1 MSRSSVNPTKIVA
14 KPSNKKLKKLEKL
27 KRKSSGSSRPS
38 SNDSN
43 LSLQSGDT
51 NNSLNDFDTVNN
63 VIEND
68 NVNQT
73 SSKEVKDVS
82 AQLSNIEE
90 VDTPIADDDEVHSQ
104 KEEISNKSVFASDDN
119 EGEVADEA
127 KKESFI
133 TINSIEKSDLSI
145 DQSNKEEIT
154 NPVIKENEIAE
165 ANNEEGTV
173 EEKVSE
179 VNTKEANI
187 EQENTDVNNVE
198 STEEEEAPE
207 LYTVEATEEEEA
219 PKVNTEEATT
229 EPQATEVK
237 IEELTEEEEAPE
249 VKIEE
254 STEEQE
260 TTKKNTEEAIA
271 EPEVNIKV
279 ATTEPDVTIE
289 EDITE
294 PETLELSIEESTE
307 EPEENIVEATEEQE
321 APEVNIEVGTAEE
334 EAPEVDNEEATA
346 EPEMN
351 IIESTEKE
359 EDHIGG
365 IQEPITEPTTL
376 NGAETGDFNDEF
388 GILKK
393 DSKDHKED
401 LNIEESVSDNAT
413 NSDINNFTPK
423 EPINGFNEKSE
434 INNENLVRSDLF
446 SDEEVHSDNL
456 DNQISSHSTNISMD
470 VETESEEYAD
480 INFKPK
486 YSENNVD
493 DHISSEET
501 PDMDAELHHIREN
514 NNPDMVDLEIVESE
528 NDQAFTI
535 KQDYAD
541 FMKIDNTSNT
551 GTSHTSL
558 KDNVNILLNHRKYI
572 LKSITT
578 EESTPFTSGILNSEL
593 NADYDISVNILKNG
607 HIKFSNISNKHSL
620 DLEYNLLELL
630 QISLSQLPYL
640 KVFLKSNY
648 STNSLNDNLHGK
660 MNPSALIFDSSSGSL
675 WDFENIRGCFSSK
688 SYFYKQNDILKK
700 LNFTAEKDISFL
712 PKSGCI
718 LFKNDKNQLVLYN
731 VYKNQV
737 TFLKHKHEK
746 RHKGLFNKVLTY
758 IESPRSDII
767 DFVVEDG
774 FSEDTVTVLFDS
786 DIAMYHIR
794 KHNDRSDSKFHF
806 DKNLEFSAVE
816 KDDLIHNNILDKKA
830 PVTILALNKVYS
842 HKKEFFYSLL
852 VAKDISKL
860 VYVNV
865 SISDKFEVLGY
876 YEINQFEQKSDL
888 YRGKLNVQTSYI
900 EQQDFYTSFITY
912 KNEIILTQI
921 PLNGNKSELLF
932 SDVVLHA
939 DETTVFPGT
948 VYQVEFENDK
958 STCLSYQTN
967 FGGQFTFYQL
977 HIKNQEE
984 IDNTDQNLEF
994 LNFHISNYIFNKVI
1008 DNDGELLSNK
1018 LNYQWFASEMKT
1030 FENAFKIQVDMIIQS
1045 DEISSQQKI
1054 NLFEN
1059 GLNNINVNIN
1069 TWLTFVSTDFMKF
1082 LILRILEHLST
1093 LKVTTAIDDAT
1104 PLAEESVLKV
1114 FKDFKQKFLAFEKV
1128 AINFDQLLDFVS
1140 KVIYEPLLCGIERQY
1155 RCQYFEQIIGS
1166 SLYKNVLFSTNV
1178 KNELLGFIS
1187 LTQTLNLEYS
1197 EKIFTGLLTVLNV
1210 IYYQNHMGINK
1221 MNTLVLSIGSILDTF
1236 KGQLSINEINML
1248 KHLTVINK
1256 DWISMFKIYDYLSST
1271 KKIQYSEYP
1280 SFFES
1285 KENKRVLVNSFL
1297 DLYLNRGYKTKLQN
1311 FFDIMGGLENTF
1323 FINQVYQE
1331 LISRER
1337 ENIVTEVL
1345 WAFETLINKDYK
1357 KAFEVLSE
1365 VENNKS
1371 KPLDVESKYKDFKE
1385 FKISMKKLLEVTTS
1399 NEEKVNT

>member
-82 AQLSNIEE
+82 APLSNIEE
-90 VDTPIADDDEVHSQ
+90 VDTPIADDNEVHSQ

-133 TINSIEKSDLSI
+133 AINSIEKSDLSI

-154 NPVIKENEIAE
+154 NPIIKENEIAE

-187 EQENTDVNNVE
+187 EQENTEVNNEE
-198 STEEEEAPE
+198 STEEEKAPE
-207 LYTVEATEEEEA
+207 LYTVEANEEEEA

-254 STEEQE
+254 S
-260 TTKKNTEEAIA
+260 IA

-279 ATTEPDVTIE
+279 ANTEPDVTIE

-294 PETLELSIEESTE
+294 PESLELSIEESTE

-321 APEVNIEVGTAEE
+321 
-334 EAPEVDNEEATA
+334 
-346 EPEMN
+346 MN
-351 IIESTEKE
+351 IIESTEKK

-376 NGAETGDFNDEF
+376 NEAKTGDFNDEF

-393 DSKDHKED
+393 DSKAHKED
-401 LNIEESVSDNAT
+401 LNIEESVSDDAT
-413 NSDINNFTPK
+413 NSDINNFTSK
-423 EPINGFNEKSE
+423 EPINGFNEKSK

-446 SDEEVHSDNL
+446 SEEEVHSDNL
-456 DNQISSHSTNISMD
+456 DNQISSHNSNISMD

-514 NNPDMVDLEIVESE
+514 NNPNMVDLEIVESE

-541 FMKIDNTSNT
+541 FMKIDNASNT
-551 GTSHTSL
+551 GASHTSL

-660 MNPSALIFDSSSGSL
+660 MNPSALILDSSSGSL

-794 KHNDRSDSKFHF
+794 KHSDRSDSKFHF

-842 HKKEFFYSLL
+842 DKKEFFYSLL

-921 PLNGNKSELLF
+921 PLSGNKSELLF
-932 SDVVLHA
+932 SDVVVHA
-939 DETTVFPGT
+939 DETTVFSGT

-967 FGGQFTFYQL
+967 VGGQFTFYQL

-984 IDNTDQNLEF
+984 IDNSDQNLEF

-1018 LNYQWFASEMKT
+1018 LNYQWFASETET
-1030 FENAFKIQVDMIIQS
+1030 FENAFKNQVDMIIQS

-1155 RCQYFEQIIGS
+1155 RCQYFEQLIGS
-1166 SLYKNVLFSTNV
+1166 SLYNSVLFSTNV

-1221 MNTLVLSIGSILDTF
+1221 MNTLVLSIGSILETF

-1248 KHLTVINK
+1248 KHLTIINK
-1256 DWISMFKIYDYLSST
+1256 DWISLFKIYDYLSST

-1311 FFDIMGGLENTF
+1311 FFDIMAGLENTF

-1345 WAFETLINKDYK
+1345 WAFETLINKNYK

-1371 KPLDVESKYKDFKE
+1371 KPLNVESKYKDFKE
-1385 FKISMKKLLEVTTS
+1385 FKSSMKKLLEVTTS
-1399 NEEKVNT
+1399 KEEKVNI